1 MRFTKVRIR
10 NFRNYESLDLEIPE
24 GVLIF
29 FGPNA
34 QGKTNFIEALY
45 LLLRGHSFRPTDQH
59 VFINDQVNDQKVAS
73 IKAEVELNNLSY
85 EFSMAIDGQKK
96 RLLSNG
102 KPVNSIS
109 LTEKFPLVLFSPE
122 SLSSIKSGPE
132 ARRILLDDLLEVEG
146 RSSVKVLKDYKKILR
161 SRNRVL
167 RDYKQG
173 VTSKKS
179 ALQILESLDGIYFPL
194 ATEVSVKRMEWLK
207 LLTPHMNKAFSQISG
222 EENVDISVE
231 YVVSGEEA
239 LSWNRGQI
247 LSAMHQRALEL
258 RLPELESGR
267 TLVGPHKHDI
277 NFYLNGRNARFF
289 GSQGQQRALV
299 LAFKMAQIMVHYE
312 RYKVYPFLFLDDVL
326 SELDA
331 QKRDRLVEFLRE
343 IPSQIFLTTTE
354 VSMTENFGGRRPFV
368 FRVNDGQ
375 ITNKFEVVS
384 ATDAKFI

>member
-29 FGPNA
+29 YGSNA

-45 LLLRGHSFRPTDQH
+45 LLLRSHSFRPTDQH
-59 VFINDQVNDQKVAS
+59 VFINDQNKDQKVAS
-73 IKAEVELNNLSY
+73 IKVEVELDNLSY
-85 EFSMAIDGQKK
+85 EFSLSIDGQKK
-96 RLLSNG
+96 RLLANG
-102 KPVNSIS
+102 KPVNSLS

-132 ARRILLDDLLEVEG
+132 ARRVLLDDLLEVEG

-161 SRNRVL
+161 SRNRIL
-167 RDYKQG
+167 RDSKQG
-173 VTSKKS
+173 VISKES
-179 ALQILESLDGIYFPL
+179 ALQTLESLDGIYFPL
-194 ATEVSVKRMEWLK
+194 ATEVSVKRIEWLK
-207 LLTPHMNKAFSQISG
+207 LLTPHMNHAFSQISG
-222 EENVDISVE
+222 EKNVDISVE
-231 YVVSGEEA
+231 YVVSGKEA
-239 LSWNRGQI
+239 LEWSRGQI

-258 RLPELESGR
+258 RGAELESGR
-267 TLVGPHKHDI
+267 SLVGPHKHDI

-354 VSMTENFGGRRPFV
+354 VSMTGNFGNRRPSV
-368 FRVNDGQ
+368 FRVSDGQ
-375 ITNKFEVVS
+375 ITNRFEVVS